1 MIPMFEIHTRGLT
14 YMLFMC
20 SKPLFYHSYNHSAIT
35 QRMACIYLVSLD
47 VKTKLIRVWDVHK
60 SGCYAIVSYGFPLLL
75 PFRLSASGWRMR
87 KVYETIQWTV
97 NAIPGHHHSHSLSLS
112 HFRLSFV
119 ISLFAR
125 RFLLSLG
132 RTRRKRRKLTI
143 KVSCHISVPNAH
155 NKVFRERILN
165 ATLII

>member
-1 MIPMFEIHTRGLT
+1 MNKLT
-14 YMLFMC
+14 DTKRWKKFVQDLTN
-20 SKPLFYHSYNHSAIT
+20 SYVAELEL
-35 QRMACIYLVSLD
+35 QRSSNYDSRLS
-47 VKTKLIRVWDVHK
+47 K

-125 RFLLSLG
+125 WFLLSLG